1 LKILLAAALLAAPP
15 TPAPRP
21 APPPP
26 CFTRAEVTDLTLFL
40 LPALLNGAAEQCRP
54 SLPAGAYLLN
64 GGRALSQRLMA
75 DTSHGPG
82 AVSAIRKIAGDSIPA
97 ALTPETLRGLAVD
110 MLGKQLLASVKP
122 ADCGALNE
130 AAELLAPLPPE
141 NIGGLIAVGI
151 AFGASKASKSGALKV
166 SICPAPPP
174 PR

>member
-15 TPAPRP
+15 PVVVMSK

-54 SLPAGAYLLN
+54 NLPANAYLLN

-110 MLGKQLLASVKP
+110 MLGKQLLTSVKP

-151 AFGASKASKSGALKV
+151 TVGANKAGPGGPKV
-166 SICPAPPP
+166 SICPTLP